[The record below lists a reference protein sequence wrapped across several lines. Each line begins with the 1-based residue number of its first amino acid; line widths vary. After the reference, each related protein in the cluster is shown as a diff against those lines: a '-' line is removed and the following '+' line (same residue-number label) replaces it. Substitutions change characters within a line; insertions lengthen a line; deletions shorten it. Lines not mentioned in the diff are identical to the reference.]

1 MHVAIHIYNKVLV
14 VETLLKIKTPQKIV
28 TKFTTLIY
36 NNSSYM
42 YLYHLIYYNCPKY
55 SQHTLNQWRILHYH
69 EIFCFLYTFLSL
81 DFTIKLQKALI
92 KVTTLIKDSLLHVF
106 ISYKPLQC
114 TQGTSNILLISKD
127 RFVKMIHCRILACA
141 QMRSSQ
147 NFSISLKDRVREP
160 GVFLY
165 NNFPLSKD
173 SALA

>member
-1 MHVAIHIYNKVLV
+1 M
-14 VETLLKIKTPQKIV
+14 
-28 TKFTTLIY
+28 
-36 NNSSYM
+36 
-42 YLYHLIYYNCPKY
+42 
-55 SQHTLNQWRILHYH
+55 
-69 EIFCFLYTFLSL
+69 
-81 DFTIKLQKALI
+81 
-92 KVTTLIKDSLLHVF
+92 KVTTLIKDPQLHVF

-160 GVFLY
+160 GVFLD

-173 SALA
+173 SALAQSCKITPSVKSLINILRISSVKGSERKIYKNKGLKILYLPAIPFLAMPLCVHQL

>member
-28 TKFTTLIY
+28 TKFTTLIC
-36 NNSSYM
+36 NNSYM